1 MSSAI
6 YPDPPRLVTAVCGHG
21 EQQRLSNA
29 RLRANVAPSVRHN
42 ARSPI
47 AGSFLGGF
55 RTPATVHLA
64 SPAWPASETL
74 HTSRLVHCSKYD
86 VHVLAYSTT
95 VGDREQL
102 RRNFRRSALAVLRLV
117 INLDFDGYANLAR
130 GEKGRVSG
138 TPRW

>member
-42 ARSPI
+42 ARAPI

-74 HTSRLVHCSKYD
+74 HTTGLVQVQQTASLFDRLV
-86 VHVLAYSTT
+86 STAEQRQRNGDAKCLGGLEIDDHLHFRDLLHWQ
-95 VGDREQL
+95 VGR
-102 RRNFRRSALAVLRLV
+102 
-117 INLDFDGYANLAR
+117 
-130 GEKGRVSG
+130 
-138 TPRW
+138 

>member
-74 HTSRLVHCSKYD
+74 HNAPQQTPCIDSLDHLVGASTLIRHVEAERL
-86 VHVLAYSTT
+86 A
-95 VGDREQL
+95 
-102 RRNFRRSALAVLRLV
+102 
-117 INLDFDGYANLAR
+117 
-130 GEKGRVSG
+130 
-138 TPRW
+138 

>member
-74 HTSRLVHCSKYD
+74 HKSCREQSQQTAQLFDHLLGDGAGHQR
-86 VHVLAYSTT
+86 
-95 VGDREQL
+95 GDRAHASSSPRTTASA
-102 RRNFRRSALAVLRLV
+102 RREWL
-117 INLDFDGYANLAR
+117 Y
-130 GEKGRVSG
+130 
-138 TPRW
+138 